1 MEKLDSPTITEKLV
15 VEDVNFSFGFKK
27 ILKEINFT
35 LKKGKVI
42 SIVGP
47 SGGGK
52 TTLLHLCSKLLK
64 LDEGNIKNSF
74 IGVVEFI
81 KKPFE
86 DFFNWLASKFQW
98 INELISNTLGALAN
112 IGATIG
118 NKAVEMGSA
127 IGDGLKSASQF
138 FTIDHKANKTAENE
152 SKLNYTALPV
162 DKKDVIN
169 KDTQQTNQIQVTD
182 NNPSSTVDVQKGVTN
197 ALAKKTNSLNDEEL

>member
-1 MEKLDSPTITEKLV
+1 MTTI
-15 VEDVNFSFGFKK
+15 F
-27 ILKEINFT
+27 
-35 LKKGKVI
+35 I
-42 SIVGP
+42 S
-47 SGGGK
+47 
-52 TTLLHLCSKLLK
+52 TW
-64 LDEGNIKNSF
+64 ENIKNSF

-112 IGATIG
+112 IGTTIG
-118 NKAVEMGSA
+118 NKAVEMGSV

-138 FTIDHKANKTAENE
+138 FTIDHKANKPAENE
-152 SKLNYTALPV
+152 SKLNYTPLPI
-162 DKKDVIN
+162 DKKDVVN
-169 KDTQQTNQIQVTD
+169 KDVQQTNHIQVTV